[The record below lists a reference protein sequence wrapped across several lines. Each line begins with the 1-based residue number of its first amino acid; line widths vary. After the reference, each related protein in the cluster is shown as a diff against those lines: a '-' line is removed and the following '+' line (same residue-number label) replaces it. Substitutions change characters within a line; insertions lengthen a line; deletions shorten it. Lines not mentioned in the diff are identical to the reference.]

1 MRTLLIADMHLS
13 NDTPELNQGFYRYLE
28 HTAKGA
34 EDLYI
39 LGDLFDAWIGDDLLD
54 TPHPLSGVAHEVI
67 KRLRALSDAGT
78 SIFFIH
84 GNRDFLIGERFI
96 NACQA
101 TLLPDSEQV
110 ELQGVAAVIL
120 HGDSLCTKDEAYMA
134 FRAQSRHP
142 EWQAQILAM
151 PLEQRLELAK
161 SLRMQSG
168 DANANKAEAIM
179 DVTHAEVV
187 TTMQR
192 HGVNIM
198 IHGHTHR
205 PKVHD
210 LTVED
215 VPAKR
220 FVLGD
225 WDSEHGWDF
234 VVEHSS
240 ERHPE
245 PVLRQ
250 FSLIQPPGSDS
261 ESH

>member
-13 NDTPELNQGFYRYLE
+13 HDTPEINQGFYRYLE
-28 HTAKGA
+28 QTAQDA
-34 EDLYI
+34 DVLYI

-54 TPHPLSGVAHEVI
+54 TPHPLSAVAHEVMT
-67 KRLRALSDAGT
+67 RLRALSDAGT
-78 SIFFIH
+78 AVYFIH
-84 GNRDFLIGERFI
+84 GNRDFLLGERFI
-96 NACQA
+96 NDCGA
-101 TLLPDSEQV
+101 TLLPESEQV
-110 ELQGVAAVIL
+110 ELQGVPAVIL

-134 FRAQSRHP
+134 FRAQSRN
-142 EWQAQILAM
+142 EQWQSQILAL

-168 DANANKAEAIM
+168 DANAGKAEDIM
-179 DVTHAEVV
+179 DVTQEEVV
-187 TTMQR
+187 ALMQR
-192 HGVNIM
+192 HGVSTM

-225 WDSEHGWDF
+225 WDSEHGWDI
-234 VVEHSS
+234 VIESS
-240 ERHPE
+240 KDRHAE

-250 FSLIQPPGSDS
+250 FPLNAPP
-261 ESH
+261 

>member
-13 NDTPELNQGFYRYLE
+13 HDTPEINQGFYRYLE
-28 HTAKGA
+28 QTAQDA
-34 EDLYI
+34 DVLYI

-54 TPHPLSGVAHEVI
+54 TPHPLSAVAHEVMT
-67 KRLRALSDAGT
+67 RLRALSDAGT
-78 SIFFIH
+78 AVYFIH
-84 GNRDFLIGERFI
+84 GNRDFLLGERFI
-96 NACQA
+96 NDCGA
-101 TLLPDSEQV
+101 TLLPESEQV
-110 ELQGVAAVIL
+110 ELQGVPAVIL

-134 FRAQSRHP
+134 FRAQSRS
-142 EWQAQILAM
+142 EQWQSQILAL

-168 DANANKAEAIM
+168 DANAGKAEDIM
-179 DVTHAEVV
+179 DVTQEEVV
-187 TTMQR
+187 ALMQR
-192 HGVNIM
+192 HGVSTM

-225 WDSEHGWDF
+225 WDSEHGWDI
-234 VVEHSS
+234 VIESS
-240 ERHPE
+240 KDRHAE

-250 FSLIQPPGSDS
+250 FPLNAPP
-261 ESH
+261 

>member
-13 NDTPELNQGFYRYLE
+13 HDTPEINQGFYRYLE
-28 HTAKGA
+28 QTAQDA
-34 EDLYI
+34 DALYI

-54 TPHPLSGVAHEVI
+54 TPHPLSAVAHEVMT
-67 KRLRALSDAGT
+67 RLRALSDAGT
-78 SIFFIH
+78 AVYFIH
-84 GNRDFLIGERFI
+84 GNRDFLLGERFI
-96 NACQA
+96 NDCGA
-101 TLLPDSEQV
+101 TLLPESEQV
-110 ELQGVAAVIL
+110 ELQGVPAVIL

-134 FRAQSRHP
+134 FRAQSRS
-142 EWQAQILAM
+142 EQWQSQILAL

-168 DANANKAEAIM
+168 DANAGKAEDIM
-179 DVTHAEVV
+179 DVTQEEVV
-187 TTMQR
+187 ALMQR
-192 HGVNIM
+192 HGVSTM

-225 WDSEHGWDF
+225 WDSEHGWDI
-234 VVEHSS
+234 VIESS
-240 ERHPE
+240 KDRHAE

-250 FSLIQPPGSDS
+250 FPLNAPP
-261 ESH
+261 

>member
-1 MRTLLIADMHLS
+1 MRTLLVADMHLS
-13 NDTPELNQGFYRYLE
+13 GDTPDITLGFYRYLE
-28 HTAKGA
+28 QTAKGA
-34 EDLYI
+34 DALYI

-54 TPHPLSGVAHEVI
+54 TPHPLSAVAEGVI
-67 KRLRALSDAGT
+67 TRLRALSSAGT
-78 SIFFIH
+78 AIYFLH
-84 GNRDFLIGERFI
+84 GNRDFLLGERFM
-96 NACQA
+96 AQCQG
-101 TLLPDSEQV
+101 TLLPEAYET
-110 ELQGVAAVIL
+110 ELQGVPVVIL

-134 FRAQSRHP
+134 FRQQSRNP

-168 DANANKAEAIM
+168 DANANKTESIM
-179 DVTHAEVV
+179 DVTHSEVV
-187 TTMQR
+187 ALMQR
-192 HGVNIM
+192 CGVSTM

-205 PKVHD
+205 PKVHN

-225 WDSEHGWDF
+225 WDAQHGWDI
-234 VVEHSS
+234 VIEQSA
-240 ERHPE
+240 ERGTV

-250 FSLIQPPGSDS
+250 FLLTSPPANT
-261 ESH
+261 

>member
-1 MRTLLIADMHLS
+1 MRTLLVADMHLS
-13 NDTPELNQGFYRYLE
+13 HDTPEINQGFYRYLE
-28 HTAKGA
+28 HTAEGA
-34 EDLYI
+34 DALYI

-54 TPHPLSGVAHEVI
+54 TPHPLSAVAHEVI
-67 KRLRALSDAGT
+67 KRLRTLSDAGT
-78 SIFFIH
+78 AVYFIH
-84 GNRDFLIGERFI
+84 GNRDFLLGERFI
-96 NACQA
+96 NGCQA
-101 TLLPDSEQV
+101 TLLPESEQV
-110 ELQGVAAVIL
+110 ELQGVPAVIL

-134 FRAQSRHP
+134 FRAQSRS
-142 EWQAQILAM
+142 EQWQSQILAL

-168 DANANKAEAIM
+168 DANAGKAEDIM
-179 DVTHAEVV
+179 DVTQEEVV
-187 TTMQR
+187 ALMQR
-192 HGVNIM
+192 HGVSTM

-225 WDSEHGWDF
+225 WDSEHGWDI
-234 VVEHSS
+234 VIESS
-240 ERHPE
+240 NDRHAE

-250 FSLIQPPGSDS
+250 FPLNAPP
-261 ESH
+261 

>member
-1 MRTLLIADMHLS
+1 MRTLLVADMHLS
-13 NDTPELNQGFYRYLE
+13 SDTPEINQGFYRYLE
-28 HTAKGA
+28 QTAQGA
-34 EDLYI
+34 NALYI
-39 LGDLFDAWIGDDLLD
+39 LGDLFDAWMGDDLLD
-54 TPHPLSGVAHEVI
+54 TQHPLSAVALEVI
-67 KRLRALSDAGT
+67 QRLRKLSDDGT
-78 SIFFIH
+78 AIYLSH
-84 GNRDFLIGERFI
+84 GNRDFLLGERFV

-101 TLLPDSEQV
+101 TLLSDVQEV
-110 ELQGVAAVIL
+110 ELEGVPLVLL
-120 HGDSLCTKDEAYMA
+120 HGDSLCTQDEAYMA
-134 FRAQSRHP
+134 FRQQSRNP
-142 EWQAQILAM
+142 EWQAQILTL

-187 TTMQR
+187 QLMER
-192 HGVNIM
+192 YGVATM

-225 WDSEHGWDF
+225 WDDQHGWD
-234 VVEHSS
+234 VIIEESD
-240 ERHPE
+240 RPE
-245 PVLRQ
+245 PRLRQ
-250 FSLIQPPGSDS
+250 FSLATPPAA
-261 ESH
+261 

>member
-1 MRTLLIADMHLS
+1 MRTLLVADMHLS
-13 NDTPELNQGFYRYLE
+13 SDTPEINQGFYRYLE

-34 EDLYI
+34 DALYI

-54 TPHPLSGVAHEVI
+54 TPHPLAAVAREVI
-67 KRLRALSDAGT
+67 IRLRQLSSEGT
-78 SIFFIH
+78 TVHFLH

-96 NACQA
+96 SECQA
-101 TLLPDSEQV
+101 SLLPESQEV
-110 ELQGVAAVIL
+110 ELQGVPAVIL
-120 HGDSLCTKDEAYMA
+120 HGDSLCTKDDAYMA
-134 FRAQSRHP
+134 FREQSRSP
-142 EWQAQILAM
+142 EWQAQILSL
-151 PLEQRLELAK
+151 PLEQRVELAK

-168 DANANKAEAIM
+168 DANASKADAIM
-179 DVTHAEVV
+179 DVTHEEVV
-187 TTMQR
+187 ALMERFGVTT
-192 HGVNIM
+192 M

-225 WDSEHGWDF
+225 WDSQHGWD
-234 VVEHSS
+234 VIIESTPD
-240 ERHPE
+240 RHAM

-250 FSLIQPPGSDS
+250 FALNSPP
-261 ESH
+261 

>member
-1 MRTLLIADMHLS
+1 MRTLLVADLHLS
-13 NDTPELNQGFYRYLE
+13 SETPEINQGFYRYLE
-28 HTAKGA
+28 QTAKGA
-34 EDLYI
+34 DSLYI

-54 TPHPLSGVAHEVI
+54 TPHPLSIIAQEVI
-67 KRLRALSDAGT
+67 KRLRQLSSNGT
-78 SIFFIH
+78 AIHFLH

-96 NACQA
+96 TACQGN
-101 TLLPDSEQV
+101 LLPEAQTV
-110 ELQGVAAVIL
+110 ELQGVPVLIL

-134 FRAQSRHP
+134 FRQQSRDP
-142 EWQAQILAM
+142 QWQAQILAL

-168 DANANKAEAIM
+168 SANANKAEEIM
-179 DVTHAEVV
+179 DVTHDEVV
-187 TTMQR
+187 ALMERFGVTT
-192 HGVNIM
+192 M

-225 WDSEHGWDF
+225 WDALHGWD
-234 VVEHSS
+234 VVIEQTAEHSAM
-240 ERHPE
+240 PI
-245 PVLRQ
+245 LRQ
-250 FSLIQPPGSDS
+250 FSFNSPP
-261 ESH
+261 

>member
-13 NDTPELNQGFYRYLE
+13 HDTPEINQGFYRYLE
-28 HTAKGA
+28 QTAQDA
-34 EDLYI
+34 DALYI

-54 TPHPLSGVAHEVI
+54 TPHPLSAVAHEVTP
-67 KRLRALSDAGT
+67 RLRALSDAGT
-78 SIFFIH
+78 AVYFIH
-84 GNRDFLIGERFI
+84 GNRDFLLGERFI
-96 NACQA
+96 NDCGA
-101 TLLPDSEQV
+101 TLLPESEQV
-110 ELQGVAAVIL
+110 ELQGVPAVIL

-134 FRAQSRHP
+134 FRAQSRS
-142 EWQAQILAM
+142 EQWQSQILAL

-168 DANANKAEAIM
+168 DANAGKAEDIM
-179 DVTHAEVV
+179 DVTQEEVV
-187 TTMQR
+187 ALMQR
-192 HGVNIM
+192 HGVSTM

-225 WDSEHGWDF
+225 WDSEHGWDI
-234 VVEHSS
+234 VIESS
-240 ERHPE
+240 KDRHAE

-250 FSLIQPPGSDS
+250 FPLNAPP
-261 ESH
+261 